1 MKYEDCTAHVQDV
14 YVMGGQAER
23 VLPGKRKLSLVLSS
37 AAEDSKEPQRECRL
51 LDAFCFFDDL
61 QVPIWGS
68 LRSVLKECLDS
79 YICKLTSCMG
89 WGQASQPSVAGS
101 IVNACTL
108 LLFYT
113 KLEARGLHFA
123 SL

>member
-1 MKYEDCTAHVQDV
+1 MIFWELMCVKYEDCTAHVQDV

-61 QVPIWGS
+61 QVPIWGHS
-68 LRSVLKECLDS
+68 MLNIRGYLR
-79 YICKLTSCMG
+79 
-89 WGQASQPSVAGS
+89 QACV
-101 IVNACTL
+101 
-108 LLFYT
+108 
-113 KLEARGLHFA
+113 
-123 SL
+123 